1 MMHGWMVQIVM
12 SSTAKQAVPPCAETH
27 EILFS
32 SIMRGLLVEG
42 NVPAGS
48 LVDAGANTGNKA
60 CHYAAAAPERVVHA
74 TINNRVI
81 FLSPDCAVNPSF
93 FYVTSIQRV
102 EKC

>member
-48 LVDAGANTGNKA
+48 LVDAGANTGNEA
-60 CHYAAAAPERVVHA
+60 CHYAAAAPERVVY
-74 TINNRVI
+74 TPLIR
-81 FLSPDCAVNPSF
+81 
-93 FYVTSIQRV
+93 
-102 EKC
+102 